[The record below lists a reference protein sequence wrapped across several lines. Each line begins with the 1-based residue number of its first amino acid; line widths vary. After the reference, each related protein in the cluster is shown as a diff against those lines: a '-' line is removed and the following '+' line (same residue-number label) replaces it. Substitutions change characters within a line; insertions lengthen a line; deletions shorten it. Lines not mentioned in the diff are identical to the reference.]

1 MADEPKVVHAAAEA
15 VVKPSK
21 GAESAVT
28 LTQVDVDHATVV
40 GWNCA
45 LDAVL
50 IQLHQRDERGPAG
63 ERAGL
68 QDIMGTVRGLKK

>member
-1 MADEPKVVHAAAEA
+1 MAEVETPKE
-15 VVKPSK
+15 
-21 GAESAVT
+21 AESAVVPSVPRRPAI
-28 LTQVDVDHATVV
+28 TQNDVIDAYTN

-68 QDIMGTVRGLKK
+68 QDILGAVRVLKK